1 MQIKYFFT
9 RPVYQKYHLR
19 SSINFTMDKIKP
31 GKITVGTIKNN
42 FKGTIK
48 RFVASGNTFS
58 FTSLVKGTPV
68 Y

>member
-1 MQIKYFFT
+1 
-9 RPVYQKYHLR
+9 
-19 SSINFTMDKIKP
+19 MDKIKP

-48 RFVASGNTFS
+48 RFVASDNTFS
-58 FTSLVKGTPV
+58 FTSLVKGTPA